1 MAGREGE
8 SPKRVGYME
17 EGFPRR
23 RDGGVRGHR
32 HRRGTLYSGSY
43 RKPGVAA
50 IRREREEGPEMRS
63 EAC

>member
-1 MAGREGE
+1 
-8 SPKRVGYME
+8 ME

-23 RDGGVRGHR
+23 RDDGVRGHR

-43 RKPGVAA
+43 RKPGVAV